1 MVKTKITQ
9 QQKLKSLLSSGP
21 KESFGQ
27 VEVNVEAVDKGV
39 GKGGGDGVQLPHQVE
54 GDDDLRVLNL
64 VLHHDHTR

>member
-1 MVKTKITQ
+1 M
-9 QQKLKSLLSSGP
+9 
-21 KESFGQ
+21 
-27 VEVNVEAVDKGV
+27 NVEAVDKGV